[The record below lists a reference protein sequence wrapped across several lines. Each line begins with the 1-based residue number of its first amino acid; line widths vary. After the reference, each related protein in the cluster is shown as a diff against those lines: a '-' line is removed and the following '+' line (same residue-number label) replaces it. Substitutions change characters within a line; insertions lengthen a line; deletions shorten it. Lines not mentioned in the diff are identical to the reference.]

1 MLRRS
6 LQVGAGI
13 VGVLLVVLVVGGST
27 TLDSLRPPTGY
38 RRTVVELVRPGLVP
52 LESIQ
57 GRKSDFVVDFYGFR
71 YRGNTGNLIDAHV
84 FYYGAFEK
92 SELYFI
98 RDTVTA
104 LGPDTVLVD
113 VGANVGQHAVFASK
127 YAKEVHA
134 IEPYPLVLPRLRGI
148 VEENRI
154 NNIVVHPVG
163 LGATE
168 AELPFF
174 APPPDNLGYASFV
187 PGFVTGVKDAELKL
201 RIVAGDPYFSQA
213 AITRV
218 DFMKMDIE
226 GYEKPALTGLRAT
239 LRRDR
244 PIVLMELSI
253 NPSFPDLFKS
263 LDDLKAA
270 YPENYEFFTFDARDP
285 LSGAYR
291 LAPFQPSFDRNDQF
305 NIVARPIEKADKT
318 PMMSEGDSA
327 SNP

>member
-1 MLRRS
+1 MLRKKR
-6 LQVGAGI
+6 QVGAGI
-13 VGVLLVVLVVGGST
+13 LGVLLIVLVVGGST
-27 TLDSLRPPTGY
+27 RIDSLRPPTGY
-38 RRTVVELVRPGLVP
+38 RRAVVELVRPGLVP
-52 LESIQ
+52 LESIRD
-57 GRKSDFVVDFYGFR
+57 RKADFVVDFYGFR

-104 LGPDTVLVD
+104 LGPDTVLID

-134 IEPYPLVLPRLRGI
+134 IEPYPPVLPRLRSV

-168 AELPFF
+168 AERPFF
-174 APPPDNLGYASFV
+174 APPADNLGNASFV
-187 PGFVTGVKDAELKL
+187 PGFVTGVKDAELTL
-201 RIVAGDPYFSQA
+201 RIVAGDPYFSQV

-218 DFMKMDIE
+218 DFIKMDIE

-263 LDDLKAA
+263 VDELKAA
-270 YPENYEFFTFDARDP
+270 YPENYEFFLFEGRDP

-291 LAPFQPSFDRNDQF
+291 LAPFQPSFDRHDQF
-305 NIVARPIEKADKT
+305 NIVARPIEKASKT